1 MATEAK
7 IVISVGAA
15 VSAAVAFAVSIAG
28 LAWLLITFVFGE
40 AKDDI
45 ASIRSDLSELRAF
58 TTDGNSTGQTIDLGI
73 RQELGELTAQ
83 LRETTQVIA
92 GLGEKVD
99 DLAGNV
105 QGVDQ
110 RLASAIDR
118 QTGFEAYVV
127 AKLGLSADAL
137 GKLPVSWSETQS
149 ELLKSILGGPDPLR
163 RWAGIIEQ

>member
-15 VSAAVAFAVSIAG
+15 VSGAVAFAVSIAG

-58 TTDGNSTGQTIDLGI
+58 TMEGDSAGQTFDLGV

-92 GLGEKVD
+92 GLGDKVD
-99 DLAGNV
+99 DLGENV
-105 QGVDQ
+105 KGVDL

-118 QTGFEAYVV
+118 QSGFESYVI

-149 ELLKSILGGPDPLR
+149 GVLQSILGGPDPLL
-163 RWAGIIEQ
+163 RWVGKIEQ